1 MHGLGSAVLRRH
13 GVGGYSHHQRPR
25 APRNCMS
32 FFALCNAHMVD
43 LAHRTTDVEQLSL
56 WLGLRGV

>member
-1 MHGLGSAVLRRH
+1 MQGLGSAVLRRQA
-13 GVGGYSHHQRPR
+13 VGGYSHHQRPR